1 MLREVPGRKNRAEE
15 PVGAGSAGRRGASAS
30 QGCEGEAGRWCD
42 RASHGQPEPRPAL
55 GSASEGCRSAG
66 CGSRQCRRR
75 RATAATVTGQLVQ
88 GERHTTERVVAH
100 AGKLGGSEDATAASS
115 AAAPMAIALWHPR
128 ASSGEREGEVRESQ
142 RELGRWAF
150 TKGGRR
156 DATGRQGRGCTRR
169 RWRGRAHAWLPRTG
183 HAASFGAFPRTPGGR
198 RSGRSGTRI

>member
-1 MLREVPGRKNRAEE
+1 MRP
-15 PVGAGSAGRRGASAS
+15 
-30 QGCEGEAGRWCD
+30 
-42 RASHGQPEPRPAL
+42 GQPEPRPAL
-55 GSASEGCRSAG
+55 GSAGRGCRRAG
-66 CGSRQCRRR
+66 CGSRQRRRR

-115 AAAPMAIALWHPR
+115 AAAPMATALWHPR

-169 RWRGRAHAWLPRTG
+169 QWRGASSRMAATHRPRGILWGVSANTWRATEWP
-183 HAASFGAFPRTPGGR
+183 
-198 RSGRSGTRI
+198 